1 MKITMAHGSGGKSSE
16 ELMEQVFG
24 RHFANPILDKME
36 DAAVLE
42 VSGRIAFSTDTF
54 VVNPL
59 EFKGGNIGKLAI
71 CGTVNDLLMMGAQP
85 KYLTCG
91 FVLEE
96 GLEVELLER
105 VVATMAD
112 YARQAGVLIVAGDT
126 KVVEG
131 QGGLFINTSGIGIIE
146 EGTHISAA
154 NCRPGDAILL
164 SGTLGDHHGAIL
176 SARMG
181 MENGIHSD
189 CALLSDLTDALRKE
203 GISVRAMRDVTRGG
217 LGTILNEIAGKSRC
231 QFEIEETVIPMKE
244 EVAAFCDILGLE
256 PLYMANEG
264 KMVLFVPEEEA
275 EKALAILRDTK
286 NGKEAAIIG
295 RVREGSGVRMITRL
309 GGSRLIDVLY
319 GEGLPRI
326 C

>member
-71 CGTVNDLLMMGAQP
+71 CGTVNDLLMMGARP

-91 FVLEE
+91 FILEE

-126 KVVEG
+126 KVVKARG
-131 QGGLFINTSGIGIIE
+131 DCSSTPPASALSKKASTSVQLIADPGMPSCCPEHWGITTE
-146 EGTHISAA
+146 QS
-154 NCRPGDAILL
+154 
-164 SGTLGDHHGAIL
+164 
-176 SARMG
+176 
-181 MENGIHSD
+181 
-189 CALLSDLTDALRKE
+189 
-203 GISVRAMRDVTRGG
+203 
-217 LGTILNEIAGKSRC
+217 
-231 QFEIEETVIPMKE
+231 
-244 EVAAFCDILGLE
+244 
-256 PLYMANEG
+256 
-264 KMVLFVPEEEA
+264 
-275 EKALAILRDTK
+275 
-286 NGKEAAIIG
+286 
-295 RVREGSGVRMITRL
+295 
-309 GGSRLIDVLY
+309 
-319 GEGLPRI
+319 
-326 C
+326 